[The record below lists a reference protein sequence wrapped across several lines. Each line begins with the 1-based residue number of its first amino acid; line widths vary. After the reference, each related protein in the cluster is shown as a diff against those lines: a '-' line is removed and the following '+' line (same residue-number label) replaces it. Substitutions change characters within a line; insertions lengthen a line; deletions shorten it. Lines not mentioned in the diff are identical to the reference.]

1 MTDEYRPAS
10 TSEDRPARQ
19 RIALS
24 RSYAVITRDQVVVK
38 PARSALIGP
47 AIQAGLAVIAS
58 LAIGVWIDSLPLWLL
73 GVLLVFVMIA
83 GPTAVMGLAYNV
95 MGSAF
100 LMERKKGTC
109 RWQQGFLGLGL
120 GTRELVPFPRI
131 AHIAVQGDFEDELNS
146 GDLQDLVRWDVRL
159 VKDNGRE
166 LDIASITTAR
176 PLADEALE
184 RVNDLASA
192 LGEMCGKPAVL
203 GAIPEWAR
211 ADYEDVAADDL
222 DADLD
227 EDETIDAGEAASR

>member
-1 MTDEYRPAS
+1 MSQDAVPAP
-10 TSEDRPARQ
+10 TPART

-24 RSYAVITRDQVVVK
+24 RAYAVITPDQIVVK

-47 AIQAGLAVIAS
+47 AIQAALAILVS
-58 LAIGVWIDSLPLWLL
+58 LAIATWIATLPVWLL
-73 GVLLVFVMIA
+73 MLMLLFVMIA

-131 AHIAVQGDFEDELNS
+131 DHIEVGGDFDSELNS
-146 GDLQDLVRWDVRL
+146 GDLQAVVRWEVRL
-159 VKDNGRE
+159 VKDNGRVLE
-166 LDIASITTAR
+166 IAYITTAR

-184 RVNDLASA
+184 RANDLAAA
-192 LGEMCGKPAVL
+192 LGQMCEKPAQP
-203 GAIPEWAR
+203 GMIPEWALK
-211 ADYEDVAADDL
+211 DYEYDETDDL
-222 DADLD
+222 DAD
-227 EDETIDAGEAASR
+227 ETIEDSERD

>member
-1 MTDEYRPAS
+1 MTDEPRPAS
-10 TSEDRPARQ
+10 TSEERPARQ

-24 RSYAVITRDQVVVK
+24 RSYAVITRDQIVVK

-47 AIQAGLAVIAS
+47 AVQAGLTVLAS

-73 GVLLVFVMIA
+73 GVLLLFVMIA

-95 MGSAF
+95 MGLAF

-120 GTRELVPFPRI
+120 GTRELAPFPRI
-131 AHIAVQGDFEDELNS
+131 ARIQVSGDFEDELNS

-192 LGEMCGKPAVL
+192 HGEMCGKPTVL
-203 GAIPEWAR
+203 GAIPDWAL
-211 ADYEDVAADDL
+211 ADYEDFDTDDI

-227 EDETIDAGEAASR
+227 EGETIDEA

>member
-1 MTDEYRPAS
+1 MSDERTSQPSAPERP
-10 TSEDRPARQ
+10 DRE

-38 PARSALIGP
+38 PARSALVGP
-47 AIQAGLAVIAS
+47 GIQAGLTVLAS
-58 LAIGVWIDSLPLWLL
+58 VAIGVWINSLPLWLL
-73 GVLLVFVMIA
+73 GLLLMFVMIA

-159 VKDNGRE
+159 VKDNGRV
-166 LDIASITTAR
+166 LDIGSITTAR

-184 RVNDLASA
+184 RANDLASA

-203 GAIPEWAR
+203 GTIPEWALE
-211 ADYEDVAADDL
+211 DYEDLDTDDL
-222 DADLD
+222 DGS
-227 EDETIDAGEAASR
+227 ETIEGDER